1 MRTIYALKSLWQ
13 LKRSA
18 LDEGGGSEYWQAGR
32 SVAGIR
38 SIEPAGEIVARFGRA
53 LVAATSAS
61 VPKPPTAT

>member
-32 SVAGIR
+32 SVADIDA
-38 SIEPAGEIVARFGRA
+38 IEPAGEIVARFGQA
-53 LVAATSAS
+53 LATATSAS
-61 VPKPPTAT
+61 NPPTAT